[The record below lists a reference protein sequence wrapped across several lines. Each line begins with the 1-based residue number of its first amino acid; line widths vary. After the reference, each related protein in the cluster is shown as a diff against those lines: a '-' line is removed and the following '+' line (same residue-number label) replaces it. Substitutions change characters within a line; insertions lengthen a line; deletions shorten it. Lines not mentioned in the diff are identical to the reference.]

1 MYRVFYFIYTIMR
14 KILTYSL
21 FESDEYDDEA
31 PEGFLYSEREVY
43 DFISDLVDILDF
55 DIQKSGGSPH
65 LKKLFLDEDFHDV
78 GGMDK
83 LSQCVWT
90 GFEVELIKE
99 VSEKTDF
106 IWREIGTYPRKT
118 IYLNSSL
125 FESDVYS
132 QLKTILPRFEKHFHN
147 LRCTSDGYQLRLV
160 LLNKVVEDEKLQRI
174 QKIKADKA
182 YDQIARRF
190 GSFYSA
196 IKETRTLSPIFKKAM
211 FLNKVG
217 ESGYG
222 FKGAINGGFV
232 ILPINTL
239 KLSKVVVKNNLPK
252 VESFLSNLA
261 FSYITKKEFRII
273 TENDLKELLTAY
285 KKAYPDSDYYTLDGL
300 KERYEGLYGF
310 IIKFD
315 YDSWFNKLMKEE

>member
-1 MYRVFYFIYTIMR
+1 MK

-31 PEGFLYSEREVY
+31 PEGFVYSETEVV
-43 DFISDLVDILDF
+43 DFLQDLMDNLDF
-55 DIQKSGGSPH
+55 EIEKYSNVS
-65 LKKLFLDEDFHDV
+65 LIKKLYLDEEFHDV
-78 GGMDK
+78 NK
-83 LSQCVWT
+83 LIDSVWT
-90 GFEVELIKE
+90 GFEVYLIKS

-106 IWREIGTYPRKT
+106 IRREIGSYPRGT

-125 FESDVYS
+125 FEADVYS
-132 QLKTILPRFEKHFHN
+132 QLKTILPRFEKYFHN
-147 LRCTSDGYQLRLV
+147 LRCTSDAYQLRLV

-174 QKIKADKA
+174 QKIKEDKA
-182 YDQIARRF
+182 YDKISRRF
-190 GSFYSA
+190 DSFYRA
-196 IKETRTLSPIFKKAM
+196 IKETRTLSPIFKKGM

-222 FKGAINGGFV
+222 FKGAIAGGFV
-232 ILPINTL
+232 ILPINTS

-273 TENDLKELLTAY
+273 TENDLKEVLAAY

-315 YDSWFNKLMKEE
+315 YNRWFNDKMKEE

>member
-1 MYRVFYFIYTIMR
+1 MMK

-31 PEGFLYSEREVY
+31 PEGFVYSETEVV
-43 DFISDLVDILDF
+43 DFLQDLMDNLDF
-55 DIQKSGGSPH
+55 EIEKYSNVS
-65 LKKLFLDEDFHDV
+65 LIKKLYLDEEFHDV
-78 GGMDK
+78 NK
-83 LSQCVWT
+83 LIDSVWT
-90 GFEVELIKE
+90 GFEVYLIKS

-106 IWREIGTYPRKT
+106 IRREIGSYPRGT

-125 FESDVYS
+125 FEADVYS
-132 QLKTILPRFEKHFHN
+132 QLKTILPRFEKYFHN
-147 LRCTSDGYQLRLV
+147 LRCTSDAYQLRLV

-174 QKIKADKA
+174 QKIKEDKA
-182 YDQIARRF
+182 YDKISRRF
-190 GSFYSA
+190 DSFYRA
-196 IKETRTLSPIFKKAM
+196 IKETRTLSPIFKKGM

-222 FKGAINGGFV
+222 FKGAISGGFV
-232 ILPINTL
+232 ILPINTS

-252 VESFLSNLA
+252 VESFLSDLA

-273 TENDLKELLTAY
+273 TENDLKEVLSAY

-300 KERYEGLYGF
+300 KDRYEGLYGF

>member
-1 MYRVFYFIYTIMR
+1 MMK

-31 PEGFLYSEREVY
+31 PEGFVYSETEVV
-43 DFISDLVDILDF
+43 DFLQDLMDNLDF
-55 DIQKSGGSPH
+55 EIEKYSNVS
-65 LKKLFLDEDFHDV
+65 LIKKLYLDEEFHDV
-78 GGMDK
+78 NK
-83 LSQCVWT
+83 LIDSVWT
-90 GFEVELIKE
+90 GFEVYLIKS

-106 IWREIGTYPRKT
+106 IRREIGSYPRGT

-125 FESDVYS
+125 FEADVYS
-132 QLKTILPRFEKHFHN
+132 QLKTILPRFEKYFHN

-174 QKIKADKA
+174 QKIKEDKA
-182 YDQIARRF
+182 YDKISRRF
-190 GSFYSA
+190 DSFYRA
-196 IKETRTLSPIFKKAM
+196 IKETRTLSPIFKKGM

-222 FKGAINGGFV
+222 FKGAISGGFV
-232 ILPINTL
+232 ILPINTS

-252 VESFLSNLA
+252 VESFLSDLA

-273 TENDLKELLTAY
+273 TENDLKEVLSAY

-300 KERYEGLYGF
+300 KDRYEGLYGF

>member
-1 MYRVFYFIYTIMR
+1 MKR
-14 KILTYSL
+14 ILTYSL

-31 PEGFLYSEREVY
+31 PEGFVYSEIEVV
-43 DFISDLVDILDF
+43 DFLGDLIDNLDF
-55 DIQKSGGSPH
+55 EIEKYSNISMI
-65 LKKLFLDEDFHDV
+65 KKLYLDEEFHDV
-78 GGMDK
+78 GGLDK

-90 GFEVELIKE
+90 GFEVNLIKP
-99 VSEKTDF
+99 VFEKTDF
-106 IWREIGTYPRKT
+106 IWREIGSYPRKT

-125 FESDVYS
+125 FEVDVYS
-132 QLKTILPRFEKHFHN
+132 ELKTILPRFEKYFHN

-160 LLNKVVEDEKLQRI
+160 LLNKVVEGEKLQRI
-174 QKIKADKA
+174 QKIKEDKA
-182 YDQIARRF
+182 YDKISRRF
-190 GSFYSA
+190 DSFYRA
-196 IKETRTLSPIFKKAM
+196 IKETRTLSPIFKKGM

-222 FKGAINGGFV
+222 FKGAIAGGFV
-232 ILPINTL
+232 ILPINTS

-252 VESFLSNLA
+252 VESFLSGLA

-273 TENDLKELLTAY
+273 TENDLKELLSAY
-285 KKAYPDSDYYTLDGL
+285 KKVHPDSDYYTLDGL

-315 YDSWFNKLMKEE
+315 YNRWFNDKMKEE

>member
-1 MYRVFYFIYTIMR
+1 MK

-21 FESDEYDDEA
+21 FESKYNDEA
-31 PEGFLYSEREVY
+31 PDGFKYSESEVY
-43 DFISDLVDILDF
+43 EFISDLIDILDF
-55 DIQKSGGSPH
+55 EVEESGGLPH
-65 LKKLFLDEDFHDV
+65 LRKLYLDEEFHDV

-90 GFEVELIKE
+90 GFEVNLIKE

-125 FESDVYS
+125 FEADVYS
-132 QLKTILPRFEKHFHN
+132 QLKTILPRFEKYFHN

-174 QKIKADKA
+174 QKIKEDKA
-182 YDQIARRF
+182 YDKISRRF
-190 GSFYSA
+190 DSFYRA
-196 IKETRTLSPIFKKAM
+196 IKETRTLSPIFKKGM

-222 FKGAINGGFV
+222 FKGAISGGFV
-232 ILPINTL
+232 ILPINTS

-252 VESFLSNLA
+252 VESFLSDLA

-273 TENDLKELLTAY
+273 TENDLKEVLSAY

-300 KERYEGLYGF
+300 KDRYEGLYGF

>member
-1 MYRVFYFIYTIMR
+1 MK

-31 PEGFLYSEREVY
+31 PEGFVYSESEVV
-43 DFISDLVDILDF
+43 DFLGDLIDNLDF
-55 DIQKSGGSPH
+55 EIEKYSNVS
-65 LKKLFLDEDFHDV
+65 LIKKLYLDEDFHDV
-78 GGMDK
+78 GGQMF

-90 GFEVELIKE
+90 GFEVNLIKE

-106 IWREIGTYPRKT
+106 IWREIGSYPRKT

-125 FESDVYS
+125 FESEVYS
-132 QLKTILPRFEKHFHN
+132 ELKTILPRFEKYFHN
-147 LRCTSDGYQLRLV
+147 LRCTTEGYQLRLV

-174 QKIKADKA
+174 QKIKEDKA
-182 YDQIARRF
+182 HDQIARRF
-190 GSFYSA
+190 DSFYNT
-196 IKETRTLSPIFKKAM
+196 IKETRTLSPIFKKGM

-222 FKGAINGGFV
+222 FRGSLVGGFV
-232 ILPINTL
+232 ILPINTS
-239 KLSKVVVKNNLPK
+239 KLSKVVIKNNLPK

-273 TENDLKELLTAY
+273 TENDLKEVLAAY

-310 IIKFD
+310 IVKFD
-315 YDSWFNKLMKEE
+315 YNRWFKDKMKEE

>member
-1 MYRVFYFIYTIMR
+1 MKR
-14 KILTYSL
+14 ILTYSL

-31 PEGFLYSEREVY
+31 PEGFVYSESEVI
-43 DFISDLVDILDF
+43 DFLGDLIDNLDF
-55 DIQKSGGSPH
+55 EIEKYSNVS
-65 LKKLFLDEDFHDV
+65 LIKKLYLDEEFHDV
-78 GGMDK
+78 NK
-83 LSQCVWT
+83 LIDSVWT
-90 GFEVELIKE
+90 GFEVYLIKS

-106 IWREIGTYPRKT
+106 IRREIGSYPRGT

-125 FESDVYS
+125 FEAEVYS
-132 QLKTILPRFEKHFHN
+132 ELKTILPRFEKYFHN
-147 LRCTSDGYQLRLV
+147 LRCTTEGYQLRLV

-174 QKIKADKA
+174 QKIKEDKA
-182 YDQIARRF
+182 HDQIARRF
-190 GSFYSA
+190 DSFYNT
-196 IKETRTLSPIFKKAM
+196 IKETRTLSPIFKKGM

-222 FKGAINGGFV
+222 FRGSLVGGFV
-232 ILPINTL
+232 ILPINTS
-239 KLSKVVVKNNLPK
+239 KLSKVVIKNNLPK

-273 TENDLKELLTAY
+273 TENDLKEVLAAY

-315 YDSWFNKLMKEE
+315 YNRWFNDKMKEE